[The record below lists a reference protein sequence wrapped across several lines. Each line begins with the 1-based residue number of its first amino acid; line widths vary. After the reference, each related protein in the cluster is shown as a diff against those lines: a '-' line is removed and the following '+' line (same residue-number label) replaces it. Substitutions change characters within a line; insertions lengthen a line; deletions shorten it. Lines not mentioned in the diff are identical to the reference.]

1 MEYTLNVMETKK
13 DSLSISVYSNSFCME
28 QDEDAGFAE
37 INKKLYDMSE
47 FPKETEPM
55 MTDDRKREILRNWMI
70 IVVEIDK
77 FEIYSIDW

>member
-1 MEYTLNVMETKK
+1 
-13 DSLSISVYSNSFCME
+13 
-28 QDEDAGFAE
+28 
-37 INKKLYDMSE
+37 MSE

-77 FEIYSIDW
+77 FEIYGID